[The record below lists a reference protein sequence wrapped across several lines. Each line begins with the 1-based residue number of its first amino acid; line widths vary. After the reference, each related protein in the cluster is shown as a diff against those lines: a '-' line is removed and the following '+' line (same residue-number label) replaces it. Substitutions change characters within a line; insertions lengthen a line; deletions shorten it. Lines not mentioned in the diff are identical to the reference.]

1 MLYRT
6 GNLSLCIV
14 IAAGCCQAAHAAWG
28 WVGPSTLA
36 AVSTAIAVP
45 ATTRFHI
52 PKVSNPHAIGAWG
65 EGVAILCNLDGSN
78 PHAIGACGEGVA
90 ILCNLDGRYVHRV
103 ELAVPS
109 ILVGDVVVCRHVKT
123 EGLGDARALMLEADD
138 LGYRPVALLNEVHP
152 CSLNLVLGITTH
164 IVPHRIHGDRLCC
177 CLHGSE

>member
-52 PKVSNPHAIGAWG
+52 PKV
-65 EGVAILCNLDGSN
+65 SN